1 MTTEL
6 LSARDICVNYG
17 AVRALDG
24 VSIHV
29 DEGEVVSVIG
39 SNGAGKTTLMK
50 TIAGLLA
57 SRSGVI
63 KLRDQD
69 VTGVEAQDLVGRGI
83 SLVPEGRQ
91 VFGRMSVEENLILG
105 AYSRG
110 GVALE
115 DDFAHC
121 FALFPRLQ
129 ERRRQR
135 AGTRSGGEQQ
145 MLAIARGLMSRP
157 KLLLMDEPS
166 LGLAPQL
173 VSKTFEVIESLR
185 AGGTTILMVEQMARQ
200 ALRASDRA
208 YVLEHGRI
216 VHEGRPPICST
227 IRGCSAPIWGRNTV
241 RPVRPLRHRPRRQP
255 EKLPRGPLGPV
266 QRQAEGQP
274 FEFGRRQAG
283 TGKPTA
289 AGSAA
294 RSTASGS

>member
-29 DEGEVVSVIG
+29 AEGEVVSVIG

-50 TIAGLLA
+50 TVAGLLA
-57 SRSGVI
+57 AQSGVI
-63 KLRDQD
+63 NFSGGDI
-69 VTGVEAQDLVGRGI
+69 TAIEAQDLVGRGI

-105 AYSRG
+105 AYSRPG
-110 GVALE
+110 GARE

-121 FALFPRLQ
+121 FALFPRLE
-129 ERRRQR
+129 ERRSQR
-135 AGTRSGGEQQ
+135 AGTLSGGEQQ

-157 KLLLMDEPS
+157 RLLLMDEPS

-173 VSKTFEVIESLR
+173 VSRTFEVVERLR
-185 AGGTTILMVEQMARQ
+185 TDGTTILMVEQMARQ

-216 VHEGRPPICST
+216 VHEGR
-227 IRGCSAPIWGRNTV
+227 SASLLGDPRVLGAY
-241 RPVRPLRHRPRRQP
+241 LGSKHR
-255 EKLPRGPLGPV
+255 
-266 QRQAEGQP
+266 
-274 FEFGRRQAG
+274 
-283 TGKPTA
+283 
-289 AGSAA
+289 AA
-294 RSTASGS
+294 RPPPPASGVAPA

>member
-6 LSARDICVNYG
+6 LSVREIRVSYG
-17 AVRALDG
+17 AVKALNG

-57 SRSGVI
+57 SRSGAI
-63 KLRDQD
+63 TFSGGDI
-69 VTGVEAQDLVGRGI
+69 TAIEAQNLVGRGI

-105 AYSRG
+105 AYSRRG
-110 GVALE
+110 GARA

-121 FALFPRLQ
+121 FALFPRLE
-129 ERRRQR
+129 ERRKQR
-135 AGTRSGGEQQ
+135 AGTLSGGEQQ

-157 KLLLMDEPS
+157 RLLLMDEPS

-173 VSKTFEVIESLR
+173 VSRTFEVVERLR

-200 ALRASDRA
+200 ALRVSDRA

-216 VHEGRPPICST
+216 VHEGASAGLLDDPRVLGAYLGSGGGRAMRPPP
-227 IRGCSAPIWGRNTV
+227 GPDFAP
-241 RPVRPLRHRPRRQP
+241 
-255 EKLPRGPLGPV
+255 
-266 QRQAEGQP
+266 A
-274 FEFGRRQAG
+274 
-283 TGKPTA
+283 
-289 AGSAA
+289 
-294 RSTASGS
+294 

>member
-6 LSARDICVNYG
+6 LSVREIHVGYG
-17 AVRALDG
+17 AVRALEG

-50 TIAGLLA
+50 TVAGLLT
-57 SRSGVI
+57 SRSGI
-63 KLRDQD
+63 IMFEDQD
-69 VTGVEAQDLVGRGI
+69 ITAIEAQDLVDRGI

-110 GVALE
+110 ASALE
-115 DDFAHC
+115 DDFEHC
-121 FALFPRLQ
+121 FALFPRLG

-135 AGTRSGGEQQ
+135 AGTLSGGEQQ

-173 VSKTFEVIESLR
+173 VSRTFEVVERLR
-185 AGGTTILMVEQMARQ
+185 TAGTTILMVEQMARQ
-200 ALRASDRA
+200 ALRVSDRA

-216 VHEGRPPICST
+216 VHEGA
-227 IRGCSAPIWGRNTV
+227 SADLLDDPRVLGAY
-241 RPVRPLRHRPRRQP
+241 LGSKHR
-255 EKLPRGPLGPV
+255 
-266 QRQAEGQP
+266 
-274 FEFGRRQAG
+274 
-283 TGKPTA
+283 A
-289 AGSAA
+289 AGPSPPA
-294 RSTASGS
+294 STVAPA